1 MVLVQPRIS
10 NGRTFQNPCSPGVQ
24 RPVLRHVVC
33 MIRLIK
39 KVDRKKKLQKMLPWA
54 SFSFDRKPRCA
65 MSAPLWLPAFPF
77 PFICGFMGT
86 HCRLLQFARV
96 CICSSGGRRRPYRV
110 ECTGSLSTSEVK
122 QHRARLVLGWGTAW
136 EDLWVLSAC
145 CTTKKRQG
153 TVMSAERQ
161 SSRQTSTLYKHH
173 YSTLAPRAVT
183 SDFCEAWPSESC
195 VTRYMSV
202 RTAVTVLR
210 GRFPA
215 KESGAHR

>member
-1 MVLVQPRIS
+1 MWPLRPLRGHISYTVGSRAAAKRRWWRRLWPMTLPFPLPLPPPPLQPQNFQRWDFLVLVQPRIS

-153 TVMSAERQ
+153 TS
-161 SSRQTSTLYKHH
+161 
-173 YSTLAPRAVT
+173 
-183 SDFCEAWPSESC
+183 
-195 VTRYMSV
+195 
-202 RTAVTVLR
+202 
-210 GRFPA
+210 
-215 KESGAHR
+215 